1 MKGDVSMTL
10 YDEKTKA
17 LLAWLAGIGAA
28 ALGEV
33 AQAAGLSVAAAGSRV
48 RRLERD
54 GLVRT
59 VRLLHGEPALCV
71 VTRGGLRAAGR
82 PELAPPRVSHSG
94 FAHLLECGRVA
105 VALERAVGDAFS
117 VHSEREIRAWERSSG
132 VAFASAELGF
142 SAVGA
147 AELHRPDLACCAL
160 DRGRWP
166 LPVVIEVELTVK
178 APARLREIVRGWARS
193 RRVAGVVYYAAPA
206 ALRALERAVVD
217 ERAVEQVHVL
227 ALAEMGELPRGLV
240 VERSPG
246 RA

>member
-1 MKGDVSMTL
+1 MTL
-10 YDEKTKA
+10 YDDKTKQI
-17 LLAWLAGIGAA
+17 LAWLAGIGAA
-28 ALGEV
+28 ALSEV
-33 AQAAGLSVAAAGSRV
+33 ADAAGLSVASTASRM

-54 GLVRT
+54 GLVRP

-105 VALERAVGDAFS
+105 VALERAVGGAFS
-117 VHSEREIRAWERSSG
+117 VHSERELRAWERSSG
-132 VAFASAELGF
+132 VPFASAELGF

-147 AELHRPDLACCAL
+147 TELHRPDLVCCGAGGSR
-160 DRGRWP
+160 RG
-166 LPVVIEVELTVK
+166 LPIAVEVELTVK

-206 ALRALERAVVD
+206 ALRALERVVVD
-217 ERAVEQVHVL
+217 ERAGEQVHLL
-227 ALAEMGELPRGLV
+227 ALAQMGELP
-240 VERSPG
+240 PG
-246 RA
+246 TLDQRPRQIV